1 MPTIQWNESNPQGS
15 DSLGLGDDEIRS
27 LKTSVRVGLD
37 SEHVWPSGG
46 GDAGVHRLGSARPY
60 VGTQSLVSSTG
71 TDGRLQWASDTSQ
84 FFHVGSGGTAFIGG
98 ARAISAGNYP
108 GGAPPQRHQWVI
120 ESGEGKT
127 VSGTTVV
134 TYPNSGFSAVPV
146 VTITNRITSLVGD
159 GGAAIMWVS
168 GTNATGFTANSRL
181 TNGTTTSTHSFY
193 WMSIGYR
200 VL

>member
-1 MPTIQWNESNPQGS
+1 MPIIGWSESNPQGS
-15 DSLGLGDDEIRS
+15 DSIGLGDDEIRS
-27 LKTSVRVGLD
+27 LKTSVRIGLD

-98 ARAISAGNYP
+98 AQAISAASYP
-108 GGAPPQRHQWVI
+108 GGAPPQRHQWVQ
-120 ESGEGKT
+120 EFGEGKT
-127 VSGTTVV
+127 VSGSTNI
-134 TYPNSGFSAVPV
+134 TYANSGFSGVPF
-146 VTITNRITSLVGD
+146 VTITNRITSLAAD

-181 TNGTTTSTHSFY
+181 TNGATTSTHSFY
-193 WMSIGYR
+193 WISIGTR